1 MRFPPPAMVHRHVT
15 IVAVLLVVTATA
27 VWAQATFPSPVLT
40 SISPLGGKPGSRVE
54 IDFKGSDLDGA
65 KMLLLSSLSRTD
77 SLSLPLEPLAGKKGV
92 LAAQLPAN
100 LPNDLY
106 DARLVGRYGVSN
118 PRVFQVSHLD
128 GMESPG
134 TNSKSSKALKVP
146 LNVALQGVFK
156 ESIPHWFA
164 FDAQKGQR
172 ILGVFVGTNFGS
184 RASLVGAVTDHSG
197 REWARLRDGLLDFTA
212 PSDGE
217 FKLRVNDLM
226 YGTGDD
232 YGYRLS
238 LTTGAVVWGIAGDVV
253 YGWNLPG
260 GKAEPGLRISQANP
274 LERLVVDSA
283 MRANLLSTSPVT
295 PFILGKESVSM
306 TPSAASPVFL
316 QMDQESGGWFPEN
329 GASQSFDL
337 AFKAGERFTLEVI
350 SQQLGLPTD
359 PLLTVESVK
368 KDSAGKETLT
378 LQADVNDPVL
388 SVPGPSVRLTRLDPF
403 YSYEAK
409 ADGIFRLSLSDP
421 LNAANGRRFP
431 YRLKVSKINESR
443 VENAIAIHPTL
454 PLAAATG
461 PYEIPSANVWRQG
474 MTAIEVFLP
483 GRSASSEFANL
494 TVTNLPQG
502 VTCLGGFVGK
512 GQSLGYIGFRASEDA
527 PQGAS
532 VLGGLTRTAFLNWA
546 VKDTGR
552 EVMSTRITAL
562 PALGVVAEQAPAI
575 IECITPGVPET
586 GPDGKLELAFKAM
599 RHSACTDALKLKVL
613 GLVDVAK
620 APELTIPAKGLEGK
634 LMLDVKALKLPPGE
648 YGFILQG
655 PAKMPY
661 RREGAAMAE
670 AEAAVQ
676 KASQSRAETQKELE
690 AANVTLRALKPED
703 QAGRAQVQARIK
715 EVSAKLARADQVKA
729 TAIKMLKDITAK
741 NPAKDT
747 TFIVYSNPIRI
758 RVKEPAKK

>member
-1 MRFPPPAMVHRHVT
+1 MRFLPPAMVFRHVK
-15 IVAVLLVVTATA
+15 IIALVLGATATS

-40 SISPLGGKPGSRVE
+40 SIAPLGGKPGNRVE
-54 IDFKGSDLDGA
+54 IQFKGSDLDEA
-65 KMLLLSSLSRTD
+65 KTLLLSSLSRTD
-77 SLSLPLEPLAGKKGV
+77 SISLPLEPLAGKKGV
-92 LAAQLPAN
+92 LAVRLPAD
-100 LPNDLY
+100 LPNDMY

-128 GMESPG
+128 GVESPG
-134 TNSKSSKALKVP
+134 ANSKSTKALKVP
-146 LNVALQGVFK
+146 LNVAIQGIFK

-172 ILGVFVGTNFGS
+172 ILGVFVGTNFNS
-184 RASLVGAVTDHSG
+184 KASLVGAVTDHSG

-217 FKLRVNDLM
+217 FKLQVNDLM
-226 YGTGDD
+226 YGTGDE
-232 YGYRLS
+232 YGYHLS
-238 LTTGAVVWGIAGDVV
+238 LTTGAVIWGIAGDVV

-274 LERLVVDSA
+274 LERLEVDSA
-283 MRANLLSTSPVT
+283 KRADLLSTSPVI
-295 PFILGKESVSM
+295 PFILGREADMVV
-306 TPSAASPVFL
+306 TPAASPVFL
-316 QMDQESGGWFPEN
+316 QLDQETGGWFPEH
-329 GASQSFDL
+329 GASQSFEL

-350 SQQLGLPTD
+350 SQQMGLPTD

-368 KDSAGKETLT
+368 KDSAGKETVT
-378 LQADVNDPVL
+378 LQADVNDPVV
-388 SVPGPSVRLTRLDPF
+388 SIPGPSVRLTRLDPF

-421 LNAANGRRFP
+421 LNAANGRRYP
-431 YRLKVSKINESR
+431 YRLKASKNNESR

-552 EVMSTRITAL
+552 EVMSTRLAGP

-575 IECITPGVPET
+575 IECITPGIPET
-586 GPDGKLELAFKAM
+586 SPDGKLELAFKAI
-599 RHSACTDALKLKVL
+599 RHSACTDVLKLKVL

-620 APELTIPAKGLEGK
+620 APEMIIPAKALDAK
-634 LMLDVKALKLPPGE
+634 LTLDVKALKLPPGE

-655 PAKMPY
+655 PTKMPY
-661 RREGAAMAE
+661 RREGGAMAE
-670 AEAAVQ
+670 AEATVQ
-676 KASQSRAETQKELE
+676 RASQSRAETQKELE

-703 QAGRAQVQARIK
+703 QAGRAQALARIK
-715 EVSAKLARADQVKA
+715 EVTTKLAKADQVKA
-729 TAIKMLKDITAK
+729 VALKTLKDLTAK